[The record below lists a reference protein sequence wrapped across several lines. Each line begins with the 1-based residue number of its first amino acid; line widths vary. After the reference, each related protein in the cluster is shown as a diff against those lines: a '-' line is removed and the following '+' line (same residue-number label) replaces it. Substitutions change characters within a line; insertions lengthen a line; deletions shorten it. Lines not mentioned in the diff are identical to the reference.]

1 MHSSFDRF
9 RSLIALAADAATMLA
24 AYYLSLALRVD
35 FGTPAYGWMQAHMA
49 AVVVVALQMFAMSVA
64 RAHRDSWGRFRI
76 KHAVRMAA
84 ALCGA
89 AAFFILLRIVLPNH
103 FWARPPYTVSL
114 INAVVCWVSM
124 MVTRILYAAW
134 LAEKRKEPLFGRA
147 AETEL
152 PPEVKGF
159 FAGRRVM
166 VTGAGGT
173 IGSEICRQVA
183 SLGPESLVLVERS
196 ENALYEID
204 RRLRVRAK
212 CPLFPEMVDIRES
225 ARMEKLFEE
234 HRPEI
239 VIHAAAYKHVPMVEM
254 NPREGLANNFLAT
267 LDLAELSVRHGVK
280 RFVFISTDKA
290 VDPSSVMGATKRLGE
305 LAMCVSGGSE
315 IFRAVRFGNVI
326 GSSGIVIPLFEEQ
339 VAEGGPITVTD
350 ARMTRYFMSVAEAV
364 SLVLR
369 AAAMEGNDRLYVLD
383 MGRPRRIVE
392 VAEEIARRHGYR
404 PYRDM
409 PIVFTGIRGGEK
421 LEEDLGVNVP
431 GARRTAHGKIFAL
444 GGTSVT
450 QADIAAIAARAKEI
464 CASEMQ
470 DDEVRTAV
478 LSLASNG
485 TRGSGAAAS

>member
-1 MHSSFDRF
+1 M
-9 RSLIALAADAATMLA
+9 ALAADAATMLA

-49 AVVVVALQMFAMSVA
+49 AVVVVVLQMFAMSVV
-64 RAHRDSWGRFRI
+64 RAHRESWGRFRI
-76 KHAVRMAA
+76 KHAVRMAV
-84 ALCGA
+84 ALFGA
-89 AAFFILLRIVLPNH
+89 AAFFILLRVVLPDPNH

-114 INAVVCWVSM
+114 INAVVCWVFM

-134 LAEKRKEPLFGRA
+134 LAEKRKEPLFGRS

-152 PPEVKGF
+152 TPEVKSL

-183 SLGPESLVLVERS
+183 SLGPEALVLVERS

-204 RRLRVRAK
+204 RRLRARAK
-212 CPLFPEMVDIRES
+212 CTLFPEMVDIRERS
-225 ARMEKLFEE
+225 RMEKLFDE

-267 LDLAELSVRHGVK
+267 LDLAELSLRHGVK

-305 LAMCVSGGSE
+305 LAMCALGGADV
-315 IFRAVRFGNVI
+315 FRAVRFGNVI
-326 GSSGIVIPLFEEQ
+326 GSSGSVIPLFEEQ

-350 ARMTRYFMSVAEAV
+350 ERMTRYFMSVAEAV

-369 AAAMEGNDRLYVLD
+369 AAAMEGDDRLYVLD

-404 PYRDM
+404 PYIDM
-409 PIVFTGIRGGEK
+409 PIVFTGIRPGEK
-421 LEEDLGVNVP
+421 LEEDLGVDVP
-431 GARRTAHGKIFAL
+431 GAKRTAHGKIFAL
-444 GGTSVT
+444 GGSSVT
-450 QADIAAIAARAKEI
+450 QEALDAAVSRAKEI
-464 CASEMQ
+464 CASEMP
-470 DDEVRTAV
+470 DAEVRKVV
-478 LSLASNG
+478 LALATDA
-485 TRGSGAAAS
+485 TRGSGASPLQDAAGI